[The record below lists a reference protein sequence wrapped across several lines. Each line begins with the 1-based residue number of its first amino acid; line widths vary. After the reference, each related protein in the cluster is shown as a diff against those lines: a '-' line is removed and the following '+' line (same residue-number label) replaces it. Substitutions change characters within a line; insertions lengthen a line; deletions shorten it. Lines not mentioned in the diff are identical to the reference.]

1 MTTAIKGKIPTPN
14 SWKPDLEKFIGI
26 TGGIALLEKQVGQ
39 TTVQDI
45 SKALDEYM
53 RLYKAGIASK
63 AEVLTLSRAFPD
75 NEELSKACDGFAA
88 LPIVIGGPASVEM
101 VDREGHLITTD
112 ALSKAFDRYM
122 GSFRTRNTMVLHSDV
137 QVGWALPAYISQGG
151 QIFKSG
157 VDGNGLFF
165 ITEIRD
171 DTRIANKVMEQIHEG
186 KLKSYSI
193 AGSATQVQTMMKGQV
208 PYMQVNDL
216 ELAEVTV
223 CEKGVNQGANFDL
236 LKGCDCPTQS
246 CADGSCLMKMGVGP
260 DMIGHQTGQLSPD
273 QVNYRESSEM
283 EKDAGIMCGTCRF
296 FNSGMSTCDLVTGSI
311 MAGDWCS
318 LFDPMD
324 KSPVLE
330 NENNV
335 REIMLMRKEDGDIS
349 FSGTFLNWIEK
360 KEEVPFN
367 PFDPAQTGDKGD
379 PPPSRGSDPRDWK
392 KVRATTS
399 RVGVRP
405 GKATAKLGGTS
416 RPGEDI
422 PSARRAAFG
431 YSDEELGGNIHK
443 PANPKLET
451 FKPHSAY
458 EPDPEGGETGYYRN
472 SLKKL
477 IYSAGVGDVSDVRA
491 SDEDLVDPGRQRREK
506 NMKQEVE
513 KSLVKSADHSSPRKK
528 SPMKITKTKKED
540 ETPDGVIEE
549 SIEKAVP
556 ESLEALRKYNGGI
569 ATIANQGGRET
580 EHHQLLREYG
590 FPSEQPPESAR
601 YVPVIETETDDW
613 GCPINLMP
621 PWAVNEAG
629 QHLGETHPEDSPLHK
644 MGVSKVLFSW
654 LEKAGIWSPT
664 GGGFS
669 ARRMRTKVDPG
680 KHAALGKPPRAKRGF
695 RAF

>member
-122 GSFRTRNTMVLHSDV
+122 GNFRTRNTMVLHSDV

-171 DTRIANKVMEQIHEG
+171 DTRIANKVMEQINDG
-186 KLKSYSI
+186 KLRSYSI

-349 FSGTFLNWIEK
+349 FSGTFLNWME
-360 KEEVPFN
+360 KEETP
-367 PFDPAQTGDKGD
+367 
-379 PPPSRGSDPRDWK
+379 
-392 KVRATTS
+392 
-399 RVGVRP
+399 
-405 GKATAKLGGTS
+405 
-416 RPGEDI
+416 I
-422 PSARRAAFG
+422 
-431 YSDEELGGNIHK
+431 
-443 PANPKLET
+443 
-451 FKPHSAY
+451 
-458 EPDPEGGETGYYRN
+458 
-472 SLKKL
+472 KKL

-590 FPSEQPPESAR
+590 FPSEQPPESAI

-621 PWAVNEAG
+621 PWTVNEAG
-629 QHLGETHPEDSPLHK
+629 QHLGETHPEDSPIHK

-654 LEKAGIWSPT
+654 LEKAGIWSPSG
-664 GGGFS
+664 GGGFGGS
-669 ARRMRTKVDPG
+669 SGPRRMRTRIDPG
-680 KHAALGKPPRAKRGF
+680 KHAAFGKPPRAKRGF
-695 RAF
+695 RGF